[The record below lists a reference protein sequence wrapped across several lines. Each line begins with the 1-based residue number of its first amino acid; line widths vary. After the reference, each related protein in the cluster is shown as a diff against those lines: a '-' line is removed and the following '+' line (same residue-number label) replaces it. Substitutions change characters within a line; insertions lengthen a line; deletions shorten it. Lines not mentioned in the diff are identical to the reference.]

1 MKTIKT
7 LIAITAL
14 LATATAA
21 MAGDCCCP
29 SCGKTCQAEQVT
41 IKTKHHCFEVECKDI
56 CIPSFR
62 WPWEMAKKK
71 CNAGCTAG
79 CCDKGCTSAGCSSG
93 VCCNKGCKGKCPDC
107 PSQCDGCPPKCGT
120 VKTVKVLKKK
130 EYECEHCGYEWKV
143 FSVGGGC
150 ADGCCNG
157 GCEAGGTVVPQA
169 APESSIPEPPPASAE
184 RLTPFIRQASNYFS
198 K

>member
-7 LIAITAL
+7 LIALVAL
-14 LATATAA
+14 MATATVA

-62 WPWEMAKKK
+62 WPWEMAKKT
-71 CNAGCTAG
+71 CNSGSCDIGCTSG
-79 CCDKGCTSAGCSSG
+79 CCD
-93 VCCNKGCKGKCPDC
+93 KGCKGKCPDC

-130 EYECEHCGYEWKV
+130 EYECEHCGYEWKI
-143 FSVGGGC
+143 FSVGTT
-150 ADGCCNG
+150 GCCNG
-157 GCEAGGTVVPQA
+157 GCDTGVAPLPAPEA
-169 APESSIPEPPPASAE
+169 APPESNVPEPPPASAE
-184 RLTPFIRQASNYFS
+184 RLTPFIRQASIYFIR
-198 K
+198 